1 MELLNCYAQPCE
13 TDFIR
18 GLTIRYLRNSVNKIV
33 SRNARKPTFKRGVA
47 FMQTSRLLEQDIVLL
62 AQPSLIEL
70 FGRAGAQFLN
80 QLHYWLE
87 NPGCGENHQGKKWI
101 YNTESAWSQQL
112 KLSTRQF
119 RRYVSSLTQ
128 KGIISVAKLHSHKS
142 NRTNYFSINYESLE
156 KLISGAD
163 NSSQLSQTSSFAHED
178 ILSASSGQSGP
189 FYIETKI
196 TNKDFN
202 KSDAESKKLTGQ
214 GAVSE
219 AEQVKQVERVK
230 KSISKIEK
238 NRVGEDKTSQ
248 DDHFMKQQFKTST
261 AQDMLEIWNTV
272 LGEKSQ
278 ATMSKDLA
286 PQLVSAYSTKFEKDL
301 NQWRR
306 YCELIKTSEYLM
318 KERFD
323 LSLFWALKFSTIDR
337 LRAGGL
343 GVKPTS
349 LSAASESIAN
359 ESQIDEMITALN
371 ESETTK
377 ALRRTIAQAVGS
389 ANYLSWFHQA
399 SFVEQEGKIL
409 LVAPNAFVESKWE
422 ELFPWINKENIA

>member
-1 MELLNCYAQPCE
+1 
-13 TDFIR
+13 
-18 GLTIRYLRNSVNKIV
+18 
-33 SRNARKPTFKRGVA
+33 
-47 FMQTSRLLEQDIVLL
+47 MQTYKILEQDHVLL
-62 AQPSLIEL
+62 SQPVLIEL

-101 YNTESAWSQQL
+101 YNTESAWAEQL

-119 RRYVSSLTQ
+119 RRYVSSLAK

-142 NRTNYFSINYESLE
+142 NRTNYFSINYELLE
-156 KLISGAD
+156 KLIPTLS
-163 NSSQLSQTSSFAHED
+163 NSSKSSQNGSFVHED

-202 KSDAESKKLTGQ
+202 KSENKPRNVAGQ

-219 AEQVKQVERVK
+219 TEQVKQVEPVK

-238 NRVGEDKTSQ
+238 GRGGGDKDSQEDYPK
-248 DDHFMKQQFKTST
+248 KQPPKSST
-261 AQDMLEIWNTV
+261 AQDMLRIWNNI

-286 PQLVSAYSTKFEKDL
+286 PHLVSAYSTKFEKDL
-301 NQWRR
+301 NQWKR
-306 YCELIKTSEYLM
+306 YCDLIKTSDYLM
-318 KERFD
+318 KEGFD
-323 LSLFWALKFSTIDR
+323 LSIFWALKFSTIDR

-343 GVKPTS
+343 GVKPAS
-349 LSAASESIAN
+349 LSIASELIAD
-359 ESQIDEMITALN
+359 ESQINEMITALN
-371 ESETTK
+371 ESEKTK
-377 ALRRTIAQAVGS
+377 TLRRTIAQAVGP
-389 ANYLSWFHQA
+389 ANYLSWFHRA

-422 ELFPWINKENIA
+422 ELFPWVSKESIA

>member
-1 MELLNCYAQPCE
+1 LELLNCYAQPCE

-47 FMQTSRLLEQDIVLL
+47 FMQTYKLLEQDSVLL
-62 AQPSLIEL
+62 SQPILIKN
-70 FGRAGAQFLN
+70 FGRAGAQFLS

-87 NPGCGENHQGKKWI
+87 KDGSFGHEHQGIRWI
-101 YNTESAWSQQL
+101 YNSAESWADQL
-112 KLSTRQF
+112 HLSVRQI
-119 RRYVSSLTQ
+119 RR
-128 KGIISVAKLHSHKS
+128 IISGFLRSGILRVQKLNPCKS
-142 NRTNYFSINYESLE
+142 IRTNYYSIDYDALSTAVT
-156 KLISGAD
+156 K
-163 NSSQLSQTSSFAHED
+163 SSQTPCFTHDD
-178 ILSASSGQSGP
+178 ILSSSLCHNDTI
-189 FYIETKI
+189 YIETKI

>member
-1 MELLNCYAQPCE
+1 
-13 TDFIR
+13 
-18 GLTIRYLRNSVNKIV
+18 
-33 SRNARKPTFKRGVA
+33 
-47 FMQTSRLLEQDIVLL
+47 MQTSRLLEQDVVLL

-101 YNTESAWSQQL
+101 YNTESAWAEQL

-128 KGIISVAKLHSHKS
+128 KGIISVAKLHAHKS
-142 NRTNYFSINYESLE
+142 NRTNYFSINYELLE
-156 KLISGAD
+156 KLIPISS
-163 NSSQLSQTSSFAHED
+163 NSSKSPQSGSFVHED
-178 ILSASSGQSGP
+178 ILSASSGQNGP
-189 FYIETKI
+189 FYIETKT

-202 KSDAESKKLTGQ
+202 KSETESKKLTGQ
-214 GAVSE
+214 EALSE
-219 AEQVKQVERVK
+219 TEQVEPVK

-238 NRVGEDKTSQ
+238 SRVGKDKTSQ
-248 DDHFMKQQFKTST
+248 EDCPKKQQPKSST
-261 AQDMLEIWNTV
+261 AQDMLRIWNTI

-286 PQLVSAYSTKFEKDL
+286 PHLVSAFSTKFEKDL
-301 NQWRR
+301 NQWKR
-306 YCELIKTSEYLM
+306 YCDLIRTSDYLM
-318 KERFD
+318 KEGFD
-323 LSLFWALKFSTIDR
+323 LSIFWALKFSTIDR

-343 GVKPTS
+343 GVKPAS
-349 LSAASESIAN
+349 LSANSELVAD
-359 ESQIDEMITALN
+359 ESQINEIITALD
-371 ESETTK
+371 ESEKTK
-377 ALRRTIAQAVGS
+377 ILRRTIAQAVGS

-409 LVAPNAFVESKWE
+409 LVAPNTFVESKWE
-422 ELFPWINKENIA
+422 ELFPWVNKENAPW